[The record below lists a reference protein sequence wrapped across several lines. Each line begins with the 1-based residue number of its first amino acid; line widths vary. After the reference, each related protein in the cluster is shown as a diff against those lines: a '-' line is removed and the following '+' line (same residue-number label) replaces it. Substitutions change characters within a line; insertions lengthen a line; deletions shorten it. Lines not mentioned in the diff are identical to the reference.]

1 MRLVST
7 RLRVGAIALALA
19 FVVLGAGCGGGDERK
34 DAFEEEVVAARNTAD
49 GALAYIKRPS
59 SMDDLIVR
67 LRRNGD
73 RLAAAST
80 TISGTEAPDDL
91 TEERGRLAVALTA
104 MSREMDA
111 AANSIELVQSG
122 ETGGAG
128 SQVETLVFET
138 WDSVQAA
145 LDDLRADGID
155 VLPLRRGGGS

>member
-1 MRLVST
+1 
-7 RLRVGAIALALA
+7 
-19 FVVLGAGCGGGDERK
+19 
-34 DAFEEEVVAARNTAD
+34 
-49 GALAYIKRPS
+49 
-59 SMDDLIVR
+59 MDDLIVR

-80 TISGTEAPDDL
+80 TIAGTEAPDDL

-104 MSREMDA
+104 MSKEMDA

-138 WDSVQAA
+138 WDTVQAA
-145 LDDLRADGID
+145 LDDLRADGVD